1 MLSVVY
7 YYYGVQRYEQFLYR
21 SVDCIGFNLVWFSYL
36 FPSTSVSLWCYIY
49 IYIYIYIIFCLHP
62 SLYLLLNWA
71 WWYWSLTWL
80 TNHRPLVS
88 NGMANPTVPVPV
100 AKTEIFCCCGTYPVS
115 LSQLPVGRT
124 SRLLG
129 IVLGRDKRV
138 IGVTSVRPN
147 STGQVGQSCVVKAW
161 CCKGAQSYQLL
172 SYDL

>member
-1 MLSVVY
+1 MSSFYTGRSTVSALILFGLAIY
-7 YYYGVQRYEQFLYR
+7 FRAPPCLYGA
-21 SVDCIGFNLVWFSYL
+21 I
-36 FPSTSVSLWCYIY
+36 YIYMY